1 MEIEAVLTHFRANMP
16 EKVKDEK
23 QKEFLESLNIRV
35 KEMIDGKPKLEKVVL
50 TKDAKVPE
58 KIDIG
63 TKVQLSEAKEKL
75 QEFFATREGMA

>member
-1 MEIEAVLTHFRANMP
+1 MP

-50 TKDAKVPE
+50 TKDTKVPE

-75 QEFFATREGMA
+75 QEFFANREGMA